1 MTASSK
7 PIVDAKVGE
16 INSGLSVISED
27 FIGIFLLYTLNLHN

>member
-16 INSGLSVISED
+16 INSGLSVIRED
-27 FIGIFLLYTLNLHN
+27 FIGIFGSNTLNLHN